1 MTDRGYLVRSVGAWI
16 MPLLAL
22 TVVILWANDDKK
34 AVEGA
39 KDMPVSLGDQ
49 VKILKAQHEFDE
61 IEQRRA
67 QLNIQYMQ
75 LTQQLV
81 DLRNQYSALD
91 GPEKSA
97 QQTLDEAIAEVARA
111 SKIDLKEY
119 TFDRKR
125 LAFVPNPSKPAPAPP
140 TPAPTA
146 AAPK

>member
-1 MTDRGYLVRSVGAWI
+1 MTERDYLVRSIAVWI
-16 MPLLAL
+16 MLLVL
-22 TVVILWANDDKK
+22 VVVILWADDSKK
-34 AVEGA
+34 DVPGA
-39 KDMPVSLGDQ
+39 KDIPVSLSDQ

-61 IEQRRA
+61 IEQKRA

>member
-39 KDMPVSLGDQ
+39 KDVPVSLGDQ
-49 VKILKAQHEFDE
+49 VKILKAQHEYDE

-97 QQTLDEAIAEVARA
+97 QAALDDAIAEVARA
-111 SKIDLKEY
+111 SKVDLKEY

-140 TPAPTA
+140 AAPTA